1 MIHLIQK
8 IKHWYRRRVYKPGT
22 VISKFVARDV
32 RREVKIISVDGIN
45 DGFIVGQVRTN
56 NVLYITRGLVSEQRY
71 SDPVILDIRQLWNWP
86 GQSWG
91 GLPNGT
97 SIVDNVRGNNDPSI
111 D

>member
-22 VISKFVARDV
+22 VISRFVARDV

-56 NVLYITRGLVSEQRY
+56 SVGDLIQSKVTIQVS
-71 SDPVILDIRQLWNWP
+71 DRQWA
-86 GQSWG
+86 
-91 GLPNGT
+91 
-97 SIVDNVRGNNDPSI
+97 
-111 D
+111 